1 MHSLIECWRRWSAEM
16 TIGARRGGLIAFSSL
31 IMVVTALF
39 ILTYPINIAQS
50 DAVGYL
56 EMMLGHRSNLI
67 MASGYPFLFH
77 YLLSLCTALPPLGER
92 SLIYQALLIETPDS
106 LIPEFLLKLL
116 IANHAV
122 HLAIVASVTWIL
134 SRTFGLSVAL
144 ITAFLWSLNL
154 FFLSAVSISQPEFLQ
169 ADLLMLAV
177 ALCSWAFMRDEVR
190 AKLPL
195 YFLASFVF
203 AWVFLVKYNA
213 LAFGGFFLLLL
224 YFDST
229 TIKIKIAGLVACI
242 TVFASVL
249 FGYLWLFHYPSTGS
263 WSFHH
268 DRAWVYVYKLY
279 WTFGPNVLDHSPG
292 IAALRWKA
300 LTVAIPQEIGGY
312 AYSSLSDSASQEQ
325 KQKYRPKVDAILS
338 MTEDELRTY
347 IRDNPPQPTPPGF
360 DFSRTAHPLYWYIGL
375 AEADDLG
382 SAMFWEFM
390 RNNVGVVFKTVV
402 TASVQTTLTSVANP
416 YVPIPARPLDLFP
429 TTNLAN
435 GFSQFSTRIQPPI
448 FGTYWSYNLILW
460 KPGMRLF
467 GIVDYLRI
475 TPWVERLLYLCL
487 GAGLYWLPRQQNR
500 VICALWLGIIGFIL
514 ASHFVLVFRPKEAVA
529 LWPVGCLLWAI
540 AIKWGFTWTQALTHW
555 LRGPL
560 AVIRRRS
567 STLGPL
573 RTSCRSRTV

>member
-1 MHSLIECWRRWSAEM
+1 M
-16 TIGARRGGLIAFSSL
+16 TIGARRGGLIAYSL
-31 IMVVTALF
+31 LIVVVTALF
-39 ILTYPINIAQS
+39 ILTYPINIGQY

-56 EMMLGHRSNLI
+56 SMILAHRSNLI
-67 MASGYPFLFH
+67 MASGYPFLFY
-77 YLLSLCTALPPLGER
+77 YLLSLCTTLPPHQALESTLALTAVER
-92 SLIYQALLIETPDS
+92 SDS
-106 LIPEFLLKLL
+106 LLPDFLLKLL
-116 IANHAV
+116 VANHAV
-122 HLAIVASVTWIL
+122 HLAIVALVTWIL
-134 SRTFGLSVAL
+134 CRTFGLSVAL
-144 ITAFLWSLNL
+144 ITALLWTLNL

-177 ALCSWAFMRDEVR
+177 ALCSWAFMCDEVR

-203 AWVFLVKYNA
+203 AWVFLVKYNG
-213 LAFGGFFLLLL
+213 LAFGGFFLLLFF
-224 YFDST
+224 FDST

-268 DRAWVYVYKLY
+268 DRAWVYVTRLY
-279 WTFGPNVLDHSPG
+279 LTFGPNVLDHSPG

-300 LTVAIPQEIGGY
+300 LTVTTPQECPGY
-312 AYSSLSDSASQEQ
+312 AYSSLSDGASPEQ

-347 IRDNPPQPTPPGF
+347 IRDNPPQPGF
-360 DFSRTAHPLYWYIGL
+360 DFSRSMLPLYWYIGI
-375 AEADDLG
+375 AEADDLA
-382 SAMFWEFM
+382 SAMFWEFI

-402 TASVQTTLTSVANP
+402 TASVQTTLTSVADP
-416 YVPIPARPLDLFP
+416 YVPIPARPLGLFT

-435 GFSQFSTRIQPPI
+435 GFSQFSTRLPI
-448 FGTYWSYNLILW
+448 PISGTYWSYNLILW

-487 GAGLYWLPRQQNR
+487 AAGLAWLPRQQNR
-500 VICALWLGIIGFIL
+500 VTCALWLGIVGFIL
-514 ASHFVLVFRPKEAVA
+514 ASHFVFVFRPKEAIA

-555 LRGPL
+555 LRLTKKTNPNL
-560 AVIRRRS
+560 KIPVKIL
-567 STLGPL
+567 T
-573 RTSCRSRTV
+573 